1 MLGCS
6 LIVKRLLLNQAQN
19 DRIRTSQPFTT
30 LSVLHLLCNS
40 LLSLATE
47 LPRGRRTSPIFVRR
61 GQLHRVTFNT
71 AHDFLIMALQNSL
84 VPTVLGAIGTV
95 CWCINLL
102 PQIWSNY
109 RQKRTDGLPVS
120 MLILWAASSVL
131 SGVYVIAQDFNISLV
146 VQPQCFIV
154 LCAITWA
161 QCLIYS

>member
-1 MLGCS
+1 
-6 LIVKRLLLNQAQN
+6 
-19 DRIRTSQPFTT
+19 
-30 LSVLHLLCNS
+30 
-40 LLSLATE
+40 
-47 LPRGRRTSPIFVRR
+47 
-61 GQLHRVTFNT
+61 
-71 AHDFLIMALQNSL
+71 MALQTSL

-95 CWCINLL
+95 CWYINLL

-131 SGVYVIAQDFNISLV
+131 SGVYVIVQDFNISLV
-146 VQPQCFIV
+146 VQPQCFFV